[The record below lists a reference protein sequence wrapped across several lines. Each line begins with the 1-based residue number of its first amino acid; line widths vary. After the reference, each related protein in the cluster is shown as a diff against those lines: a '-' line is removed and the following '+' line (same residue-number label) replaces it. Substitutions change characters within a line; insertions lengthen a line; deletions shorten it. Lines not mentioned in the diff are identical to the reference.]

1 MRAAFSRND
10 LRLVVVAPRVR
21 RHNKTKIAAMG
32 GGLVLAAVAGCGSGS
47 PAAVPSPGA
56 PCSSLPA
63 ADPAATLPSGF
74 PQLPDQVLYG
84 AASQGAT
91 RIVFGR
97 VPGEDFEALRDSLA
111 AALVDA
117 GYAIDGTDQEAVEA
131 EAHFS
136 APREGSV
143 RVKQLCDGMLEVR
156 YRLSG

>member
-1 MRAAFSRND
+1 MSRPSRDD
-10 LRLVVVAPRVR
+10 LRPLVGAPRVGG
-21 RHNKTKIAAMG
+21 HNRTKIVAGVGVA
-32 GGLVLAAVAGCGSGS
+32 LAALAGCGSGGS
-47 PAAVPSPGA
+47 AAPTSDAAAPCTSLPPADPGA
-56 PCSSLPA
+56 SLPA
-63 ADPAATLPSGF
+63 GF

-97 VPGEDFEALRDSLA
+97 VPGEDFVALRDTLA
-111 AALVDA
+111 GLLTDA
-117 GYAIDGTDQEAVEA
+117 GYALDGTDQEAVEA

-143 RVKQLCDGMLEVR
+143 RVKQLCEGVLEVR